1 MCRGRRKKKKKKR
14 QQFHISLSQP
24 EIVFNPSFIR
34 VSTNH
39 TMVTCKYYCEH
50 IQTLEQRDLIPKTLN
65 SSIFI
70 IKSP

>member
-1 MCRGRRKKKKKKR
+1 MCRGRRKKKRKR

-24 EIVFNPSFIR
+24 EFNPSFIR